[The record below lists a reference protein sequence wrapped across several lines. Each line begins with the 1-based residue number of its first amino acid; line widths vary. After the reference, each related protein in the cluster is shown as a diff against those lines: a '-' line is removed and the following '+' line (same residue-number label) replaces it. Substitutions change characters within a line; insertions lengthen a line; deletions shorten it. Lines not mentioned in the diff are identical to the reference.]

1 MSDELNRIADA
12 LERLVP
18 APVGLPDLSKANVFI
33 WNVRP
38 DRIEEV
44 SGFNNVN
51 LNILMSTSGIE
62 LT

>member
-18 APVGLPDLSKANVFI
+18 APVDLPDLSKANVFI

-51 LNILMSTSGIE
+51 LNIYLNVIIYY
-62 LT
+62 